1 MLNRN
6 VLPVSALFVL
16 LLLFTACSS
25 EPKAVK
31 ALEQAEA
38 VAAAGNL
45 ESAIPLYEALLADYP
60 KSKAAVEA
68 ETGLRAIRLT
78 LSREKAELTEA
89 LGSVRDVLE
98 GFASMYGHFPKTL
111 ADLDNGEY
119 FFDGPYLAG
128 VVPRDAKVYLLFAES
143 PPYRVWAFKN
153 GREEGLLLDAT
164 VAESRS
170 AVRSEALAVLE
181 SAGPAEVEIGALA
194 AYGKPDAGKS
204 LE

>member
-1 MLNRN
+1 MLNPK
-6 VLPVSALFVL
+6 VLPASALFVL
-16 LLLFTACSS
+16 LLLLAACSS

-45 ESAIPLYEALLADYP
+45 AGAIPLYEAVVADYP
-60 KSKAAVEA
+60 KSKAAVKA

-78 LSREKAELTEA
+78 LAREKGELTEA

-98 GFASMYGHFPKTL
+98 GFASMYGDYPKSL

-119 FFDGPYLAG
+119 FFDGSYLAG
-128 VVPRDAKVYLLFAES
+128 VVPGDARVYLLFAEA

-153 GREEGLLLDAT
+153 GREEGLSLDASA
-164 VAESRS
+164 AETRS
-170 AVRSEALAVLE
+170 AVRSEALAALE
-181 SAGPAEVEIGALA
+181 AAGPPVVEIGALA
-194 AYGKPDAGKS
+194 AYGRPDAGKS
-204 LE
+204 L

>member
-6 VLPVSALFVL
+6 SLLASALFAI

-25 EPKAVK
+25 EPKVVK

-45 ESAIPLYEALLADYP
+45 EGAIPLYEALLADYP

-68 ETGLRAIRLT
+68 ETGLRTIRLT

-89 LGSVRDVLE
+89 LGSIRDVLE
-98 GFASMYGHFPKTL
+98 GFRSMYGHYPKAL

-119 FFDGPYLAG
+119 FFDGQYLAG
-128 VVPRDAKVYLLFAES
+128 VVPRDAKVYLLFAGA

-153 GREEGLLLDAT
+153 GREQGLLLDAT
-164 VAESRS
+164 AAESRS
-170 AVRSEALAVLE
+170 AVRSEALVALE

-204 LE
+204 L